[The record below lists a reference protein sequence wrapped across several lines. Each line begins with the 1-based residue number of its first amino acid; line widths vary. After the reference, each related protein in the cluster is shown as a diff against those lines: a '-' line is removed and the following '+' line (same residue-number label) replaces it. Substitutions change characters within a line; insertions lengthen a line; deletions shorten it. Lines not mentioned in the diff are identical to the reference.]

1 MTIIKL
7 FNLCKSINSACH
19 WSSAPLKTT
28 LGSEKLRRIGT
39 NYTKYSFLDYTV
51 WPAAF
56 FTLWTP
62 LDLPRI
68 VAVYPEVSDFSFL
81 AFPRVEVLKLILKP
95 APTKFCCVV
104 HHCSNQDVMLLRE
117 VLVYRKGKQ
126 THQSYSKP
134 NRLIFLNPT
143 KSCPKNNRFFFH
155 GFVTSR
161 SLSFSG
167 NFFLFTR
174 NLLLSIPCKQCNAPR
189 FDRTASPFHQVWG
202 RCGREF
208 HSCPCSSLNR
218 PSRTVV
224 LPGIVFHHVCQNA
237 QVSQHHILYACH
249 YRISIT
255 FVRLSIVLY
264 FLLSLHNR
272 FEKLVSKQG
281 IAGRTADSS
290 GAKKPTFLNN
300 SPLA

>member
-134 NRLIFLNPT
+134 NRLVFLNPT
-143 KSCPKNNRFFFH
+143 KSCPKNNRFFFPWL
-155 GFVTSR
+155 R
-161 SLSFSG
+161 NIAQSLVLRQ
-167 NFFLFTR
+167 FF
-174 NLLLSIPCKQCNAPR
+174 
-189 FDRTASPFHQVWG
+189 PFYAQLAVIN
-202 RCGREF
+202 
-208 HSCPCSSLNR
+208 SL
-218 PSRTVV
+218 
-224 LPGIVFHHVCQNA
+224 
-237 QVSQHHILYACH
+237 
-249 YRISIT
+249 
-255 FVRLSIVLY
+255 
-264 FLLSLHNR
+264 
-272 FEKLVSKQG
+272 
-281 IAGRTADSS
+281 
-290 GAKKPTFLNN
+290 
-300 SPLA
+300 